1 MNDKGHYHSYDMGAD
16 PSEDLPLTRSPATV
30 LQVERIGERWLSA
43 LLAPDPD
50 AARRV
55 IEFFTA
61 HIRNPH
67 TRKAYVRAAAGF
79 AAWSERHGIA
89 HLREAESVHVAAYV
103 EELPRKPANLNDA
116 EHAPVVRAAVRW

>member
-1 MNDKGHYHSYDMGAD
+1 MDAK
-16 PSEDLPLTRSPATV
+16 PSEDLPASRNSAAALP
-30 LQVERIGERWLSA
+30 VERIGEGWLPA

-67 TRKAYVRAAAGF
+67 YRKAYAGAAAGF
-79 AAWSERHGIA
+79 AAWC
-89 HLREAESVHVAAYV
+89 EASTSP
-103 EELPRKPANLNDA
+103 LPFHSLFRYY
-116 EHAPVVRAAVRW
+116 